1 MLRKKLCNQLM
12 VYDFKRDSVEQNTFL
27 FETRLGLFYEIKFK
41 HTPYLFENAP
51 EYADDVYELS
61 IILAGPGPA
70 KTPPDPAI
78 AYTVFAICE
87 TFIEQ
92 LGHPIFLFICDT
104 RDGKQAVRAR
114 TFTRWFTEINNPY
127 LLKIDGPF
135 PDEQVGMNYVSLII
149 QLSHPYFREATAA
162 FADLMA
168 AYNQPK

>member
-1 MLRKKLCNQLM
+1 MY
-12 VYDFKRDSVEQNTFL
+12 VFDVSDSDSNSFL
-27 FETRLGLFYEIKFK
+27 FKTKHGLLYEIKFK

-51 EYADDVYELS
+51 EYANDVYELS
-61 IILAGPGPA
+61 IILAGPETA
-70 KTPPDPAI
+70 AFTKTPPDPAI

-87 TFIEQ
+87 AFIKQ

-114 TFTRWFTEINNPY
+114 TFTRWFAEINNPY
-127 LLKIDGPF
+127 LLKIDGSF

-149 QLSHPYFREATAA
+149 QLAHPYFREATAA